1 MSKYII
7 KKRIKKKIKITT
19 ERANSIIYKIVSNF
33 FFEIMIYLVVI
44 GNILLMGWDVK
55 DQTDE
60 QYARITIINY
70 ICLLIY
76 NFELVLKL
84 IGYGPKIYF
93 SDSYNTMD
101 AFTIFF

>member
-7 KKRIKKKIKITT
+7 KKKIKKKIKITT
-19 ERANSIIYKIVSNF
+19 ERANSVIYKIVSNF

-44 GNILLMGWDVK
+44 GNILLMGWDIK
-55 DQTDE
+55 GQTDE
-60 QYARITIINY
+60 QYNQITIVNY
-70 ICLLIY
+70 VCLVIY

-84 IGYGPKIYF
+84 IGYGSKIYF
-93 SDSYNTMD
+93 ADSYNCMD